1 MRTFF
6 LRTKSSEGKA
16 TLFTRVR
23 KRSPKVD
30 ILISSL
36 IKIDIE
42 TWEKAN
48 SGLEEWNKFLK
59 TKDGKEVYSKM
70 QGVSDVIDS
79 LTEQGVYDKGVID
92 EAVADAVFA
101 EQREKQRIKEEE
113 ERRAQE
119 ERMRIEAEKEA
130 ERKANVILFMQDFIN
145 GIRSGEIKYNGETY
159 EKNTCKAWVSF
170 FGVLKRFYEKHP
182 FTWAD
187 VDETLTDS
195 FICFM
200 ENEGYMVK
208 SINKYLITFRA
219 MVGYAYK
226 KRLHNNTRALT
237 AFSTKKVQETDKAK
251 EIYLTE
257 KELQALYEM
266 KLEGLKE
273 TVRDVFLVGCYT
285 CQRFSDYSRLERE
298 NFVTTPKG
306 TKVVRIVQEK
316 TGNTVVIPILNNN
329 LLDIAEKYNYE
340 IPKVSDV
347 ILNRYIKKILKE
359 LSKTVLSLAKLERT
373 VLTMRERTMEE
384 RGEVSFMRDEKG
396 YVVKPRYDLVS
407 SHTARRS
414 GITNLYLTGL
424 FDEVQ
429 MMSVS
434 GHKDAKTFRE
444 YVKLSSDEIADA
456 IAKKLAD
463 KENKATNEG
472 LF

>member
-1 MRTFF
+1 MA
-6 LRTKSSEGKA
+6 GYA
-16 TLFTRVR
+16 TLYTRIR

-30 ILISSL
+30 IFVNSL
-36 IKIDIE
+36 IQVDII

-59 TKDGKEVYSKM
+59 TKDGKDVYAKM
-70 QGVSDVIDS
+70 QDVDNALDN
-79 LTEQGVYDKGVID
+79 LTEQGVFDKDIID
-92 EAVADAVFA
+92 EAVADVIFKEAR
-101 EQREKQRIKEEE
+101 EQQRIKEEN
-113 ERRAQE
+113 ERKAQE
-119 ERMRIEAEKEA
+119 ELEAA
-130 ERKANVILFMQDFIN
+130 RKADVILFMQDFLQ

-159 EKNTCKAWVSF
+159 EKNTCKAWGSF
-170 FGVLKRFYEKHP
+170 FGVLKRFYVKHP
-182 FTWAD
+182 FTWND
-187 VDETLTDS
+187 IDETLTDS
-195 FICFM
+195 FINWM
-200 ENEGYMVK
+200 EKEGYMVK

-226 KRLHNNTRALT
+226 KRLHDNTRALT
-237 AFSTKKVQETDKAK
+237 AFSTKKVLETDKAK

-257 KELQALYEM
+257 QELQALYDM
-266 KLEGLKE
+266 KLDGLKSV
-273 TVRDVFLVGCYT
+273 VRDVFLIGCYT

-316 TGNTVVIPILNNN
+316 TGNAVVIPILNNN
-329 LLDIAEKYNYE
+329 LLSIAEKYNYE

-347 ILNRYIKKILKE
+347 ILNRYIKKILKD
-359 LSKTVLSLAKLERT
+359 LAKSVPSLAKLERT
-373 VLTMRERTMEE
+373 TLTMRERTMEE
-384 RGEVSFMRDEKG
+384 RGEVTFMRDAKG

-444 YVKLSSDEIADA
+444 YIKLSSEQIADA
-456 IAKKLAD
+456 IAAKMEEINK
-463 KENKATNEG
+463 NKATNEY